1 MTPPY
6 YPSSAN
12 AELCTIRTGEVNELH
27 LDKEGIF
34 PLQALRLPK
43 EDLEEDLTE
52 AVLDDTYKKQ
62 AIRFVVRR
70 TTHNK
75 LSKYSNMRNA
85 TGMLKRVH
93 PTTGYQWVRPGS
105 RKNTLHH
112 IQSLYPSKPMVAQ
125 IDHEIRQL
133 TIWLHRN
140 LKKEAGVK
148 VISPEKSYEDIFIQ
162 IHGDG
167 RIGKNLPNALW

>member
-1 MTPPY
+1 VTPPY

-43 EDLEEDLTE
+43 EDLEEDYTE

-70 TTHNK
+70 TTHKK

-85 TGMLKRVH
+85 TGMLTPVH

-112 IQSLYPSKPMVAQ
+112 IQSLYLSKPMVAQ

-133 TIWLHRN
+133 TIWLHI
-140 LKKEAGVK
+140 KKRGRCEGN
-148 VISPEKSYEDIFIQ
+148 ISRKI
-162 IHGDG
+162 
-167 RIGKNLPNALW
+167 L

>member
-1 MTPPY
+1 VTPPY

-34 PLQALRLPK
+34 PLQALRLPE
-43 EDLEEDLTE
+43 EDLEEDYTE

-62 AIRFVVRR
+62 ATRFVVRR
-70 TTHNK
+70 TTQNK
-75 LSKYSNMRNA
+75 LSQYSNMRNA

-133 TIWLHRN
+133 NIWLHRN
-140 LKKEAGVK
+140 LKKRQV
-148 VISPEKSYEDIFIQ
+148 
-162 IHGDG
+162 
-167 RIGKNLPNALW
+167 

>member
-34 PLQALRLPK
+34 PLQGLRLPK

-85 TGMLKRVH
+85 NKMLKRGHLTQGTSGFVQVVVKT
-93 PTTGYQWVRPGS
+93 PYTIFSPS
-105 RKNTLHH
+105 
-112 IQSLYPSKPMVAQ
+112 IISKPMVAQ

-140 LKKEAGVK
+140 LKKRQV
-148 VISPEKSYEDIFIQ
+148 
-162 IHGDG
+162 
-167 RIGKNLPNALW
+167 

>member
-43 EDLEEDLTE
+43 EDLEEDYTE

-85 TGMLKRVH
+85 TKMLKRGH
-93 PTTGYQWVRPGS
+93 LTQGTSGFCPGS
-105 RKNTLHH
+105 RKNTLQH

-140 LKKEAGVK
+140 LKKRGRCEGN
-148 VISPEKSYEDIFIQ
+148 ISRKI
-162 IHGDG
+162 
-167 RIGKNLPNALW
+167 L